1 MLIITLIIS
10 ALIFLLIGIV
20 KRNDRSISLLL
31 LSASEALMLG
41 GIIVYIAMMGGTA
54 AKEVKLLFL
63 TSSIQ
68 HSLRAMP
75 IHLDKLGYLVAV
87 TRLLFPWFLLLV
99 SLGFSNTQRIRRRS
113 RWIKLLTAIP
123 TGLFLVYYYPPVFK
137 SIAEYRFEMQ
147 VIMMKIVYYWIFVM
161 IALSAGLLLLEYFR
175 TTIPIFRRDFLYI
188 LLYLFAATALYLVY
202 ATKDPS
208 QIYNM
213 FISEYIQ
220 LGISN
225 YISSTLSSRGWN
237 LLLMITAVSVLA
249 GTYGLLHYV
258 RVEYTENQE
267 DLRLERQFDL
277 AGMGVSVF
285 AHGMKN
291 QVLSAQVL
299 HKRMKKELA
308 KESPDLMLIWQ
319 YESELSDLN
328 SSMKTRL
335 EEFYSTVRNNALTL
349 VPVPVRDVVE
359 LSAKRFREKYPE
371 GKLEIELLT
380 DRKVLVDVSA
390 ISEAVYNLLI
400 NGYEAALAAGRAD
413 PKVQLSVRAE
423 RIWTVFAV
431 TDHGKGISKEQR
443 LRIFEPFYTSKSKNT
458 NWGMGLF
465 YVRRIVRKH
474 FGHLKLESIEGRG
487 STFLLMLPK
496 YGD

>member
-1 MLIITLIIS
+1 
-10 ALIFLLIGIV
+10 
-20 KRNDRSISLLL
+20 
-31 LSASEALMLG
+31 
-41 GIIVYIAMMGGTA
+41 
-54 AKEVKLLFL
+54 
-63 TSSIQ
+63 
-68 HSLRAMP
+68 
-75 IHLDKLGYLVAV
+75 
-87 TRLLFPWFLLLV
+87 
-99 SLGFSNTQRIRRRS
+99 
-113 RWIKLLTAIP
+113 
-123 TGLFLVYYYPPVFK
+123 
-137 SIAEYRFEMQ
+137 
-147 VIMMKIVYYWIFVM
+147 
-161 IALSAGLLLLEYFR
+161 
-175 TTIPIFRRDFLYI
+175 
-188 LLYLFAATALYLVY
+188 
-202 ATKDPS
+202 
-208 QIYNM
+208 
-213 FISEYIQ
+213 
-220 LGISN
+220 
-225 YISSTLSSRGWN
+225 
-237 LLLMITAVSVLA
+237 
-249 GTYGLLHYV
+249 
-258 RVEYTENQE
+258 
-267 DLRLERQFDL
+267 
-277 AGMGVSVF
+277 MGVSVF

-308 KESPDLMLIWQ
+308 KESPDLMLIRQ

-487 STFLLMLPK
+487 STFLLMLPR